1 MRRERQRRTVTL
13 KCNPREARAESM
25 SLGPSA
31 RGVAYSCFTAL
42 GPCAWIFFR
51 ETSQSHQGRVDQ
63 AHDFGRWAR
72 EIPAG
77 LFHLY
82 CVNYVMSMQ

>member
-1 MRRERQRRTVTL
+1 MMRRERQRRTVTL

-51 ETSQSHQGRVDQ
+51 ETSQSHQGGSS
-63 AHDFGRWAR
+63 A
-72 EIPAG
+72 
-77 LFHLY
+77 
-82 CVNYVMSMQ
+82 